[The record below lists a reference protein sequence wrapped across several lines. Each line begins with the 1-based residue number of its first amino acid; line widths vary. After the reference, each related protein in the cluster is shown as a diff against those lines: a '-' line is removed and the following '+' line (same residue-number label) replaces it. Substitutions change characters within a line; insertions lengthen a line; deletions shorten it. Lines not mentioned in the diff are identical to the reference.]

1 MNDPK
6 YHGNDKKKIE
16 KALEE
21 IEKMIKFEEDAFSG
35 QLHVIEEL
43 KKLFVDEHIPD
54 ETFSLNELT
63 KDQYNLHVARH
74 KWLKLTKELLE
85 S

>member
-6 YHGNDKKKIE
+6 YHGNDKEKIK

-21 IEKMIKFEEDAFSG
+21 IEMMIKFEEDAFSS

-63 KDQYNLHVARH
+63 KNEENLHVARH
-74 KWLKLTKELLE
+74 KWLKLIKKLLE